1 MPDVVTSAKHGR
13 VAVITIDN
21 PPANALSFAVTK
33 GLAAAIAAADADPD
47 IVAMVVTGAG
57 RMFVAGAD
65 IREFSLPRPSD
76 SPDLPVIITTMEDG
90 AKPVVA
96 ALNGIAFGGGLE
108 LAMGCHYRLAAPGVS
123 VGQPEV
129 KLGLIPGAGGTQRL
143 PRLTGI
149 EKALEMI
156 VGGDPIDAAKALEFG
171 IVDEIVDGDLLT
183 RAVEFAGDVSD
194 RPPRVTGALTDK
206 LGDAD
211 EKLFAG
217 VREATAKKFRGVD
230 APMVAIDCVE
240 FAAKLPLDE
249 GLAREREAFA
259 KLRDGDQ
266 SKAMRYMFF
275 AEREVAKV
283 PDVPRDT
290 PTKKIEKAAVIG
302 AGTMGGGIAMNFA
315 NAGIPVTVV
324 EVARDALHA
333 GLERVRQNYEGSVSR
348 GRMSED
354 VMAKRM
360 GLISGATDYAAIADA
375 DIVIEAVFEDMNLK
389 KKIFAELDKVCKP
402 DAILASN
409 TSSLDIDEIAAAT
422 KRPDKV
428 VGTHFFSPANV
439 MKLLE
444 NVRTERA
451 SSETIATVMQLSKTL
466 GKVGVLV
473 GVGDGFVGNRMLH
486 LAARVSEFLL
496 EEGAQPAQIDR
507 AIYEW
512 GFPMGPFAVSDL
524 AGVDIRG
531 ATRKIQKVLYAGRR
545 EPVILDKILER
556 GRLGQKTGAGWYKYE
571 KGNRKP
577 IPDPEIENLI
587 NETVAALGVK
597 PKQFTDAEIVDR
609 YVAALISQ
617 GARVLEEGLAMR
629 ASDID
634 VVWHYGYGFPR
645 YRGGPMFYADTIG
658 LDKVLA
664 TMEELHAAYGD
675 WCEPAPLLRRLAKEG
690 KTFADFKPS

>member
-389 KKIFAELDKVCKP
+389 KKIFAELDEVCKP

-577 IPDPEIENLI
+577 IPDAEIENLI

-645 YRGGPMFYADTIG
+645 YRGGPMFYADMIG